1 MLIDEIIIDENNMG
15 YIPSLGISYQLNDM
29 AKRIIELI
37 KEGKS
42 KEEIVRLIA
51 KESGTDW
58 RVVHID
64 VEDFFQKI
72 KIYGLL
78 S

>member
-42 KEEIVRLIA
+42 KEEIVHLVA

>member
-42 KEEIVRLIA
+42 KEEIVHLIA

>member
-1 MLIDEIIIDENNMG
+1 MLIDEIVIDENNMG

-42 KEEIVRLIA
+42 KEEIVQLIA
-51 KESGTDW
+51 KESETDW

>member
-29 AKRIIELI
+29 AKRIIEFI

-42 KEEIVRLIA
+42 KEEIVHLIA

>member
-1 MLIDEIIIDENNMG
+1 MLIDEILIDENNIG

-29 AKRIIELI
+29 AKKIIGLI

-42 KEEIVRLIA
+42 KEEIVQVIA
-51 KESGTDW
+51 NESGTDW
-58 RVVHID
+58 RVVYID

-72 KIYGLL
+72 KVYGLVQ
-78 S
+78 